1 MTEKKLF
8 KSRREGIL
16 NNFIEARCSCGPC
29 GCTICGGCTHSTD
42 GSGLANAHVSNS
54 GSITHQDTS
63 IPLAVNSMLRKA
75 SQAFSW
81 I

>member
-29 GCTICGGCTHSTD
+29 RCTICGACTDSA
-42 GSGLANAHVSNS
+42 SGTAITSSGVSND
-54 GSITHQDTS
+54 GSITSGYFYT
-63 IPLAVNSMLRKA
+63 IG
-75 SQAFSW
+75 F
-81 I
+81 

>member
-29 GCTICGGCTHSTD
+29 RCTICGGCTD
-42 GSGLANAHVSNS
+42 SNS
-54 GSITHQDTS
+54 GSGLQTAGVSNDGSVTS
-63 IPLAVNSMLRKA
+63 GYFYTIG
-75 SQAFSW
+75 F
-81 I
+81 